1 MSSRRNASVRSLWL
15 GTRPD
20 PGTGG
25 RTTREFGF
33 RRRRPGHP
41 RGRSATRE
49 TKGLRLF
56 IGAHNHDPELE
67 LTDAKLSESG
77 LQRSRRVFR
86 VGAVGYHQQFDPH
99 DSSIGHPS
107 AGWEPRQ

>member
-1 MSSRRNASVRSLWL
+1 M

-33 RRRRPGHP
+33 VEDVPAIHAEGRRPGK
-41 RGRSATRE
+41 

>member
-1 MSSRRNASVRSLWL
+1 MRSLWL

-33 RRRRPGHP
+33 VEDVPAIHAEGRRPGK
-41 RGRSATRE
+41 